1 MDEIYRNTPLDEIP
15 WNREEPPELLI
26 HFIES
31 ENIQPCRTLD
41 LGCGAGNYA
50 VYLATRGCEVTG
62 VDFTATA
69 IKLAQQ
75 NAKKKGLQCTFIAAD
90 VIKDFPAFD
99 KKFDFAYDWGLLHH
113 ILPKDRQTYVNN
125 LSAVLNPGATYISVC
140 FSEKDASFSGRD
152 KYKTTGR
159 GTTLYFSSENE
170 LRELFA
176 PCFDIIELYTT
187 ELAGKFETHTFNCA
201 LMSRK

>member
-1 MDEIYRNTPLDEIP
+1 MDDIYSNTPLDEIP

-31 ENIQPCRTLD
+31 ENIQPCRALD

-50 VYLATRGCEVTG
+50 VYLASRGFDVTAI
-62 VDFTATA
+62 DFSPTA
-69 IKLAQQ
+69 IKLAKQ
-75 NAKKKGLQCTFIAAD
+75 NVKSKAVQCTFIAAD

-113 ILPKDRQTYVNN
+113 ILPEDRQKYVKNVHA
-125 LSAVLNPGATYISVC
+125 LLNPGGKYLSVC
-140 FSEKDASFSGRD
+140 FSEKDKGFERNG
-152 KYKTTGR
+152 KYSRTSIGS
-159 GTTLYFSSENE
+159 TLYFSSEDE
-170 LRELFA
+170 LKELFF

-187 ELAGKFETHTFNCA
+187 KIAGKFETHLFNYA
-201 LMSRK
+201 FMIKK